1 MILSWHWRTCRAACP
16 QQEDDVKVGRLG
28 ENEYQRIQLLCYS
41 PTPPDTVHC
50 KSMIMKLVNSVL
62 INMNEVVDDL
72 PMAMVLVS
80 CLCLVPWKFMMAGM
94 MWNMMLDYHHDVPQ
108 WKVAFFMT
116 IKPCQIENHSQVVT
130 SLIWNMILPQWLKR
144 PVSAGFTSEIV
155 ML

>member
-1 MILSWHWRTCRAACP
+1 MVGQYQHKVRVICSKKIWDATRAILSWHWRTCRAACP

-80 CLCLVPWKFMMAGM
+80 CLCLVP
-94 MWNMMLDYHHDVPQ
+94 
-108 WKVAFFMT
+108 
-116 IKPCQIENHSQVVT
+116 
-130 SLIWNMILPQWLKR
+130 
-144 PVSAGFTSEIV
+144 
-155 ML
+155 